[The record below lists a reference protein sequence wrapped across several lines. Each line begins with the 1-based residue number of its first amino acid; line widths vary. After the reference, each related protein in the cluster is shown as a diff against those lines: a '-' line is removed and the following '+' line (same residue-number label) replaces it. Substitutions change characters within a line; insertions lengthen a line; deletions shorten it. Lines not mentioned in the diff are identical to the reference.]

1 LNRSK
6 APIIDNKI
14 DISRTDHV
22 VVKLRNSIPVH
33 LKQAG
38 SQPVIRLDMIFRA
51 GSWWQPKTLVA
62 STTNAMLSEGTL
74 KNTGEEI
81 AGKLDYYGAYLNSS
95 ADRDNAYISLY
106 SLTKHLG
113 VVLPQLA
120 DIIKN
125 PSFPEGELE
134 TYLNRRLQSYITEK
148 AKVNNIAREKFAM
161 NIYGSRHPYGRALS
175 VSDFGRILKEDLVE
189 FHRQFYTSDNC
200 DIIVTGNFDETSVIN
215 SLEALFGGNDWLSPV
230 TVSEK
235 KVIKRSSSKKQ
246 VFIPKKGS
254 IQSAIRVGREL
265 FNQKHP
271 DYCGMQ
277 VLNNIL
283 GGHFGSRLMQN
294 IREKKGY
301 TYGIGS
307 VMVGFRYSGFL
318 VIVSEVDTGYW
329 AATIKEI
336 YRELNKLCDKP
347 VSSRELELTRSQM
360 IGETLRG
367 FDGPFPWAESIRN
380 LIEHDLDH
388 KFYQRMISAIRH
400 INPRQLQDLAIKYL
414 SPEKMHEIVS
424 GG

>member
-6 APIIDNKI
+6 GPIVNNKI
-14 DISRTDHV
+14 GIPLTDHAV
-22 VVKLRNSIPVH
+22 VRLRNSIPVH

-38 SQPVIRLDMIFRA
+38 SQPVARIDMIFRA

-62 STTNAMLSEGTL
+62 SATNAMLSEGTF
-74 KNTGEEI
+74 KSTGAEI
-81 AGKLDYYGAYLNSS
+81 ANKLDYYGAYLNCSS
-95 ADRDNAYISLY
+95 DRDNASVSLY

-113 VVLPQLA
+113 VVLPRLA
-120 DIIKN
+120 EIIKI
-125 PSFPEGELE
+125 PSFPEGELQ
-134 TYLNRRLQSYITEK
+134 TYLGRRLQGYLTEK
-148 AKVNNIAREKFAM
+148 VKVNNITREKFAM
-161 NIYGSRHPYGRALS
+161 NIYGSRHPYGRALA
-175 VSDFGRILKEDLVE
+175 VSDFDRISREDLVE
-189 FHRQFYTSDNC
+189 FHRQYYTSGNC
-200 DIIVTGNFDETSVIN
+200 DIIVTGNFDETTVIN
-215 SLEALFGGNDWLSPV
+215 YLETLFGCNDWSSQL
-230 TVSEK
+230 TTGRK
-235 KVIKRSSSKKQ
+235 KVIKRSAARKQ
-246 VFIPKKGS
+246 VFIPKKDA

-265 FNQKHP
+265 FTKNHP

-307 VMVGFRYSGFL
+307 AMVGLKYSGFI

-329 AATIKEI
+329 AATVKEI

-347 VSSRELELTRSQM
+347 VSSGELQLTRSQM

-380 LIEHDLDH
+380 LVEHDLDH
-388 KFYQRMISAIRH
+388 GFYQRMITTIRDISPQH
-400 INPRQLQDLAIKYL
+400 LQNLAIKYL
-414 SPEKMHEIVS
+414 SPENMHEVVS

>member
-6 APIIDNKI
+6 APRINNKI

-22 VVKLRNSIPVH
+22 VVKLQNSIPVH

-38 SQPVIRLDMIFRA
+38 SQPVVRIDIIFRA

-120 DIIKN
+120 DIVKN
-125 PSFPEGELE
+125 PSFPDDDLQ
-134 TYLNRRLQSYITEK
+134 TYLSRRLQSYITEK
-148 AKVNNIAREKFAM
+148 VKVNNIAREKFAM

-175 VSDFGRILKEDLVE
+175 VSDFGRIFREDLVE
-189 FHRQFYTSDNC
+189 FHRQFYTSGNC
-200 DIIVTGNFDETSVIN
+200 DIIVTGNFDETALIN
-215 SLEALFGGNDWLSPV
+215 ILEALFGGNDWSPPL
-230 TVSEK
+230 TTIEK

-246 VFIPKKGS
+246 VFIPKKDA
-254 IQSAIRVGREL
+254 IQSAVRVGREL
-265 FNQKHP
+265 FNKKHP

-307 VMVGFRYSGFL
+307 AMVGLRNSGFL

-347 VSSRELELTRSQM
+347 VSSTELELTRSQM
-360 IGETLRG
+360 VGETLRG
-367 FDGPFPWAESIRN
+367 FDGPFAWAENIRN
-380 LIEHDLDH
+380 LVEHDLDQG
-388 KFYQRMISAIRH
+388 FYQRMISAIRY
-400 INPRQLQDLAIKYL
+400 ISPRQLQELAIKYL
-414 SPEKMHEIVS
+414 SPDKMYEVVS